1 MPEEWFIRVEGKE
14 YGPAD
19 LDTLR
24 EWKAEGRLLPTNEA
38 RRVDSTV
45 WDKAA
50 TIDNLFEPVPPPVQ
64 EIAAPRF
71 RTAVSTRKI
80 LPETFRIYTRG
91 FFKYLGLTLLVLGPG
106 LCAQIASNF
115 IERSPAADPNMGT
128 LMVLAFD
135 VCMFVLW
142 LVLAPIYIASIQIL
156 TTACA
161 AGERIGF
168 FAVLNEAVKFWPR
181 VAFVWVFVGLC
192 YFFCVVLPSR
202 MMMSGV
208 SFTSIGLVLLLT
220 AAMVWVIG
228 RLWIN
233 FMFWQQFAVLEGCN
247 PLDALRRSRDLARS
261 GKDLPWHRRPMW
273 RGVFIASLWFAL
285 VVVLYWPFISQ
296 FFRTITNSAVWTISD
311 PQKMTEAVM
320 NQMKASGEA
329 GSTLAAG
336 ILKEILKPLLGI
348 AFVLLFLD
356 CNLTAD
362 DK

>member
-1 MPEEWFIRVEGKE
+1 MEGKE

-38 RRVDSTV
+38 RHADSAT
-45 WDKAA
+45 WDTAA
-50 TIDNLFEPVPPPVQ
+50 TIDNLFEAPPPIQ
-64 EIAAPRF
+64 KIATPQF

-80 LPETFRIYTRG
+80 LPETFRIYSRG

-106 LCAQIASNF
+106 LCAQIAASF
-115 IERSPAADPNMGT
+115 IERSPGVKPDIGT
-128 LMVLAFD
+128 AVAVAFNICMAVLA
-135 VCMFVLW
+135 
-142 LVLAPIYIASIQIL
+142 LVLTFIYIAGIQIL
-156 TTACA
+156 TAAYA

-181 VAFVWVFVGLC
+181 VAVLWVFVVLC
-192 YFFCVVLPSR
+192 YTFCTLVPSVIILGIMVKMMVSGISITSIFLVLL
-202 MMMSGV
+202 
-208 SFTSIGLVLLLT
+208 FTSI
-220 AAMVWVIG
+220 MVWVTG

-247 PLDALRRSRDLARS
+247 SLDALRRSRDLARS
-261 GKDLPWHRRPMW
+261 GKEMPWYRRPLW

-285 VVVLYWPFISQ
+285 ILVLYWPMLSQ
-296 FFRTITNSAVWTISD
+296 LFATIPDTAIWTITD
-311 PQKMTEAVM
+311 RQKLTEAVRNHM
-320 NQMKASGEA
+320 TSGA
-329 GSTLAAG
+329 GSVFAAG
-336 ILKEILKPLLGI
+336 ILKAILQPLLGI

-356 CNLTAD
+356 SNLTAG